1 MPRILFVVNADWFF
15 LSHRL
20 PLALAAM
27 EAGFEVH
34 LATAVTDRAKEI
46 EGYGIKLH
54 PLSIDRRS
62 ASLMEAGKLLFSLY
76 SLIRT
81 LSPTVVHLVTIKPV
95 LFGGL
100 VARLARVPRVIAAIS
115 GLGFVFTARGGRA
128 QLRKLLVSLLYRLA
142 LSHRQVRVIFQ
153 NGDDQMI
160 LQRYAGIRDSQVVRI
175 RGSGVDL
182 SAWPVRSLPNT
193 PPVVMMASRLLKDK
207 GVVEFVE
214 AARILRGYKS
224 ARFVLVG
231 GIDVGNPTS
240 LQREELESWV
250 QEGVIEWWGT
260 RKDMPV
266 VLSMSHIVVLPSY
279 REGLPKGLVE
289 AAACGRAVVTTDVPG
304 CRDAIDPDVSGLLV
318 EVRNP
323 KALAAGIKTLLED
336 VQLLTSM
343 GAAGRRLAE
352 ESFDIAEVIAKH
364 LLLYQGE

>member
-1 MPRILFVVNADWFF
+1 MRLLFVVNADWFF

-34 LATAVTDRAKEI
+34 LATAITDRAKEI

-62 ASLMEAGKLLFSLY
+62 ANPMEAGKLLISLY
-76 SLIRT
+76 FLIRT
-81 LSPTVVHLVTIKPV
+81 LSPAVVHLVTIKPV

-100 VARLARVPRVIAAIS
+100 AARLARVPRVIAAIS

-128 QLRKLLVSLLYRLA
+128 HLRRLLVSSLYRLA
-142 LSHRQVRVIFQ
+142 LSRKKVRVIFQ
-153 NGDDQMI
+153 NGDDQVI

-182 SAWPVRSLPNT
+182 SAWPVRALPDT
-193 PPVVMMASRLLKDK
+193 PPIVMMASRLLKDK
-207 GVVEFVE
+207 GVLEFVE
-214 AARILRGYKS
+214 SARLLRGYKS

-231 GIDVGNPTS
+231 GIDAGNPTS
-240 LQREELESWV
+240 LRREELEAWV
-250 QEGVIEWWGT
+250 EEGVIEWWGV
-260 RKDMPV
+260 RNDMPV
-266 VLSMSHIVVLPSY
+266 VLPMAHIVVLPSY

-304 CRDAIDPDVSGLLV
+304 CKDAIDPGVSGLLV

-323 KALAAGIKTLLED
+323 EALAAGIKTLLD
-336 VQLLTSM
+336 DIQLLTSM

-352 ESFDIAEVIAKH
+352 ESFDIRGVIVQH
-364 LLLYQGE
+364 LLLYQGK